1 MTTVGQRLR
10 KMRERDGLSQSALGK
25 VLGVT
30 QSQVSD
36 FERGARKLRVSSA
49 LALLKISGDTFKL
62 SELVSKR
69 NVATIAA
76 AKAA

>member
-1 MTTVGQRLR
+1 MSTVGQRLR

-36 FERGARKLRVSSA
+36 FERGARKLHVSAA